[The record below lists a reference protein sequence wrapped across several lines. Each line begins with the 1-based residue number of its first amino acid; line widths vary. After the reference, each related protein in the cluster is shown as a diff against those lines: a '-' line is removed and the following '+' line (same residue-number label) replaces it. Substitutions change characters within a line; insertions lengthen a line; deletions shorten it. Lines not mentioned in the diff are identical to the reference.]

1 MRVDDKIWWL
11 AKVILVNTFLLF
23 TGANVFGQSDQL
35 SLAQQYAANKD
46 YDKAIEIFKTLYDQN
61 PIDAETYNAYLH
73 TLLNAEKYKQAEKLV
88 DEQSNIHQRS
98 PLVSIDMGQVYTAEG
113 KEKKANEKYDEA
125 IQYINGDDMLTQQMA
140 NEFQTIGKD
149 DYAIKTYERATQ
161 LLGNPYVYSSPLA
174 KLYSKEGDIG
184 KAIEAMI
191 GASPY
196 EGMDNVKATL
206 LEILGNDPKKLQL
219 ASKTLLKKTN
229 EQPDNPYYPELLT
242 WIYTQKND
250 WEGALIQLEAIDE
263 RNKENGDRLI
273 DFAHEAV
280 KQNQYDIAIRS
291 YNDVIE
297 KGKDHPLYAVATSE
311 KLNTSLEQLK
321 NKPDIKPDEVAAL
334 AKGYEDFLNDF
345 PQYYSTETA
354 NEYALLEA
362 QYANDPVKGIDILN
376 KAMQQPNSSE
386 EFIAKAKLQL
396 GDYYILTGQVWD
408 ASLTYSQVEKQFK
421 QDALGEEARFRNARL
436 AYYRGDFAWA
446 QDQLSVLK
454 ASTSKLMAND
464 ALYLSVLI
472 TENIGPDSNLVPL
485 KRFAY
490 ADLLLFQNKDKDAET
505 LLDSISAAF
514 PQHPLNDDI
523 LMLRSKIAEKHHD
536 YNKALAYLKNIYEQ
550 YGKDVLGDDAV
561 FRMAQIYEQY
571 LHQNDQAKH
580 YYEQLIIDYPG
591 STFVQIARQKLQ
603 ELNNNTSQPTLP

>member
-1 MRVDDKIWWL
+1 MRIGNKIGQL
-11 AKVILVNTFLLF
+11 TKAILVGTLLLF
-23 TGANVFGQSDQL
+23 INTNVFAQTDQL
-35 SLAQQYAANKD
+35 ALAQQYAANKD
-46 YDKAIEIFKTLYDQN
+46 YDKAIEIFKALYDQN

-73 TLLNAEKYKQAEKLV
+73 TLLSAEKYKQAEKLV
-88 DEQSNIHQRS
+88 DEQANIHQRS
-98 PLVSIDMGQVYTAEG
+98 PLVSIDMGQVYIAEG
-113 KEKKANEKYDEA
+113 KEKKANEKFDEA

-140 NEFQTIGKD
+140 NQFQAIGKD
-149 DYAIKTYERATQ
+149 EYAIKTYERAAQ

-174 KLYSKEGDIG
+174 KLYAKQGDIG
-184 KAIEAMI
+184 KAIDAML
-191 GASPY
+191 GAGPY
-196 EGMDNVKATL
+196 EGMDNIKATL
-206 LEILGNDPKKLQL
+206 LEILGNDPKNLQL

-250 WEGALIQLEAIDE
+250 WEGALIQVEAIDA
-263 RNKENGDRLI
+263 RNKEYGEKLL
-273 DFAHEAV
+273 DFAREAV
-280 KQNQYDIAIRS
+280 KQSQYDAAIKA
-291 YNDVIE
+291 YDDVIE
-297 KGKDHPLYAVATSE
+297 KGKDRSLYAIATSE
-311 KLNTSLEQLK
+311 KLNTSLQQIQ
-321 NKPDIKPDEVAAL
+321 NKPDVKPEEVTAL
-334 AKGYEDFLNDF
+334 AKAYDDFLNDF
-345 PQYYSTETA
+345 PQYYSSEIA
-354 NEYALLEA
+354 NDYALLEA
-362 QYANDPVKGIDILN
+362 QYANDPNKGIDILN

-421 QDALGEEARFRNARL
+421 QDALGEEARFRNAKL
-436 AYYRGDFAWA
+436 AYYRGDFAWG

-485 KRFAY
+485 QRFAY
-490 ADLLLFQNKDKDAET
+490 ADLLLFQNKDKEAET

-536 YNKALAYLKNIYEQ
+536 YNKALGYLKNIYEQ

-571 LHQNDQAKH
+571 LHQKDQAKH

-591 STFVQIARQKLQ
+591 STFVQTARQKLQ
-603 ELNNNTSQPTLP
+603 ELNNTSQPTLP